1 MDQTQTQV
9 PHTKCV
15 EFEFRYTLKTS
26 ARTQYIVINAE
37 KWEVLKPLRR
47 ERSRT
52 GAHGKD
58 IYCLTPEEWNKT
70 ITVLL
75 TRSNSGK
82 IYYDVVIPRAEYEKY
97 KNELIALLSASGDF
111 EEMVE
116 MVRKYVSMRKFVSR

>member
-1 MDQTQTQV
+1 
-9 PHTKCV
+9 V
-15 EFEFRYTLKTS
+15 EFGFRYTLKTG
-26 ARTQYIVINAE
+26 ARTQYVVIDAE
-37 KWEVLKPLRR
+37 KWRILKPLRR

-82 IYYDVVIPRAEYEKY
+82 LYYDVVVPRAEYEKY
-97 KNELIALLSASGDF
+97 RNELLALLDLAGDI
-111 EEMVE
+111 EEMIWVI
-116 MVRKYVSMRKFVSR
+116 RKCVSMRKAVSR